1 MATPISEPI
10 RLNSRDTLS
19 KRTPYNSKQKVGSTI
34 VAKPKTQAKK
44 KAKKNDST
52 KPLALKRTVSK
63 RTQLPELKYIAWNDV
78 EREEMNPLLYRQ
90 LIVGRQVMLA
100 RILLKKGCVVPWHSH
115 VNEQLSSIFEGAL
128 KFWIDGREIVVRAGE
143 VLVIPP
149 NMPHKAEALE
159 DTLAIDTFHPPRE
172 DWINKTDS
180 YLRK

>member
-1 MATPISEPI
+1 
-10 RLNSRDTLS
+10 
-19 KRTPYNSKQKVGSTI
+19 

-115 VNEQLSSIFEGAL
+115 VNEQLSSIFE
-128 KFWIDGREIVVRAGE
+128 
-143 VLVIPP
+143 VL
-149 NMPHKAEALE
+149 
-159 DTLAIDTFHPPRE
+159 D
-172 DWINKTDS
+172 
-180 YLRK
+180 

>member
-1 MATPISEPI
+1 MAK
-10 RLNSRDTLS
+10 L
-19 KRTPYNSKQKVGSTI
+19 
-34 VAKPKTQAKK
+34 KTQPKK
-44 KAKKNDST
+44 KVKSNESL
-52 KPLALKRTVSK
+52 KPLTLKRTVPK
-63 RTQLPELKYIAWNDV
+63 HTQTPELKYLAWSSI
-78 EREEMNPLLYRQ
+78 EREELNPLLYRQ
-90 LIVGRQVMLA
+90 LIVGRYVMLA

>member
-1 MATPISEPI
+1 MA
-10 RLNSRDTLS
+10 
-19 KRTPYNSKQKVGSTI
+19 K
-34 VAKPKTQAKK
+34 AKTQTKK
-44 KAKKNDST
+44 KGKKSDST

-63 RTQLPELKYIAWNDV
+63 RMQPAELKYVAWNDV

-90 LIVGRQVMLA
+90 LIVGQQVMLA

-128 KFWIDGREIVVRAGE
+128 KFWINGREIVVRAGE

-159 DTLAIDTFHPPRE
+159 DTLAIDTFDPPRE

>member
-1 MATPISEPI
+1 M
-10 RLNSRDTLS
+10 
-19 KRTPYNSKQKVGSTI
+19 
-34 VAKPKTQAKK
+34 AKPKKQTKK
-44 KAKKNDST
+44 KTRKNDGT
-52 KPLALKRTVSK
+52 KPLTLKRTVSK
-63 RTQLPELKYIAWNDV
+63 RTQPAELKYIAWNDV

-90 LIVGRQVMLA
+90 LIVGQQVMLA

>member
-1 MATPISEPI
+1 M
-10 RLNSRDTLS
+10 
-19 KRTPYNSKQKVGSTI
+19 
-34 VAKPKTQAKK
+34 AKPKTQAKRK
-44 KAKKNDST
+44 VKKNDST
-52 KPLALKRTVSK
+52 KPLALKQTVSK
-63 RTQLPELKYIAWNDV
+63 RTQPAELKYVAWNNV

-90 LIVGRQVMLA
+90 LIVGQQVMLA

-128 KFWIDGREIVVRAGE
+128 KFWIDGQEIVVRAGE